1 MKISDAKKLA
11 AITAA
16 FFITVTAFSG
26 CSESANAS
34 QTTSS
39 VSQAAKSDIDA
50 SIAAEDIDVGY
61 DEESSVGIT
70 FSDGSATISGEGA
83 TAEGETVTISQA
95 GTYILSGT
103 ATNGRIIV
111 SADKSAEIKLIFN
124 GVDITCS
131 DNAPLLV
138 SKAKKVYIVLEDGTE
153 NVLTDGASYSLGE
166 DDSNTDGAIF
176 SKADLTI
183 NGSGTLTVNANY
195 KHGIVSK
202 DDLVITDG
210 NINVTSASTGIEGKD
225 SVKISGGTFNISA
238 GTNGIKSTSTEASDK
253 GFISVTGGSFTV
265 VSNNDAFEAETVLS
279 IEGGSFDITTGGGS
293 ANASMKSDGTP
304 NSDWQNNMGNG
315 GGGPNGMGRPDDN
328 GNGMGGDPPAMPTA
342 DDTGLTIEATA
353 NTTTDSDSTDTSD
366 STSTSAKALKAGSEV
381 NISGGEVKIDSA
393 DDSVHSNGNIVITG
407 GNISAASGD
416 DGMHA
421 NGNLTISEGTINI
434 IKSYEGIEGSIVT
447 IDGGTISVVSSDDG
461 INCAGGSDTGSTDR
475 MGADQFSAQEGVE
488 LNINGG
494 TITIDADGDGLDSNG
509 NFTMAGGV
517 VYVCGPTN
525 GGNGALDYNGTAT
538 VTGGTLIACGAVGME
553 EGFGDTSTQYSV
565 LHDLGST
572 VSANEKLTITD
583 SDGKEILS
591 FTPTKTWQSVVFTSA
606 DLKEGETYTITAGS
620 QSETVTID
628 GIVTSNSTGMSFGGG
643 HGGGPG
649 GGRGF

>member
-1 MKISDAKKLA
+1 MKISDTKKLV
-11 AITAA
+11 AIMVA

-26 CSESANAS
+26 CSESASSS

-61 DEESSVGIT
+61 DEESSVGIK
-70 FSDGSATISGEGA
+70 FADGSAAIDGEGA

-111 SADKSAEIKLIFN
+111 SADKTAEIKLIFN
-124 GVDITCS
+124 GVDITCA

-153 NVLTDGASYSLGE
+153 NVLTDSASYSLGE

-210 NINVTSASTGIEGKD
+210 NINVTSASTAMEGKD

-238 GTNGIKSTSTEASDK
+238 GTNGIKSNNTEASDK
-253 GFISVTGGSFTV
+253 GFISVTGGTFTV
-265 VSNNDAFEAETVLS
+265 VANNDAFEAETVLS
-279 IEGGSFDITTGGGS
+279 IQDGSFDITTGGGS
-293 ANASMKSDGTP
+293 ANASIKSDGTP
-304 NSDWQNNMGNG
+304 NRNWQNNMGNG

-328 GNGMGGDPPAMPTA
+328 GNGTGGEPPAMPTA
-342 DDTGLTIEATA
+342 D
-353 NTTTDSDSTDTSD
+353 NTDTTD

-381 NISGGEVKIDSA
+381 NISGGEFKIDSA

-407 GNISAASGD
+407 GNISVASGD
-416 DGMHA
+416 NGMHA
-421 NGNLTISEGTINI
+421 NGNLTISDGTVDIT
-434 IKSYEGIEGSIVT
+434 KSYEGIEGSIVT
-447 IDGGTISVVSSDDG
+447 IDGGTISVAASDDG
-461 INCAGGSDTGSTDR
+461 INCAGGT
-475 MGADQFSAQEGVE
+475 VC
-488 LNINGG
+488 
-494 TITIDADGDGLDSNG
+494 
-509 NFTMAGGV
+509 
-517 VYVCGPTN
+517 VCGPTN

-553 EGFGDTSTQYSV
+553 EGFGDNSTQYSV

-606 DLKEGETYTITAGS
+606 DLKKGETYTITAGS

-628 GIVTSNSTGMSFGGG
+628 GIVTSNSKGMSFGRG
-643 HGGGPG
+643 HG